1 MSGHTQLWLLVVV
14 AWLCVFNT
22 AAYASYPSISLPDW
36 RSNAGY
42 LTRCDFDDDTAPFC
56 DWTAEGLTRS
66 QTRPGKF
73 YLARDPGSLSGM
85 ARLQSR
91 FLNSSEDLCLQFW
104 YYKPHQD
111 SSELRVSLS
120 DEVRQ
125 TEIWSSLASESHAWR
140 QVLIPLSYSH
150 LNGAQIVFRLMQGHG
165 NKEEIIFD
173 KIGILRGQ
181 CGMQCQSGTQLWTD
195 ESTQCTCTEGQ
206 LTCTQIICGD
216 GQTCRQAVTSTVSSG
231 TCRVASDLRYRTFD
245 GVNFRFMGPCAYIL
259 TKVCDGVSVVPG
271 FAVEVQKEQ
280 RRNSSVSMIQ
290 QVKVNLQ
297 GLRVTLLRR
306 DRRRIMVNGI
316 WKNLPLSLYGDTVK
330 VSAQGPVVE
339 LQTHFNLS
347 VSYAKSGAL
356 HVTVPNQFSDKLC
369 GMCGNF
375 NHVMD
380 DDHKMVNGSLAENGQ
395 VLGQSW
401 KSADPPCEEPTT
413 PSMCSEAEQL
423 EYASEAYCGV
433 LLSPHGP
440 FSECPSALGAVSFFR
455 SCVFEMCSTQGDPE
469 TFCDVLQAF
478 AKTCNDA
485 GIPVTGWRNATYC
498 PLACGAHS
506 HFNACSSEC
515 AGTCSMLDA
524 PENCGTCEERC
535 ECDDGFLRSGEK
547 CVPRDDCGCWVDG
560 QHYGKGETFMQGDC
574 KKQCLCAGQ
583 GTVQCSDASCVAH
596 EVCKVKDEVLGC
608 FPSSP
613 VTCSIYGDPHYITFD
628 GKAYSFRGTCNYTIA
643 KTCTATAASFTLTA
657 RNEGRSNSSSLNS
670 VALEVEELH
679 LVIRKN
685 RLVYVNGSQVT
696 LPYSHSTSVKVL
708 QKGPYVQVDTN
719 FGLRFLFNGNDRL
732 FVQLDERH
740 MGTTCGLCGTYS
752 GSQFDDFLTPDG
764 NVVPYPHDFASSWNT
779 HDKDW
784 TCSNGSAE
792 DPECPPELD
801 SEGFRECSKLL
812 GEAFKACHWFVPPQ
826 IFVNSCVSD
835 HCTSGGDLSQLCTS
849 LQNYVAACE
858 VAEVFL
864 ADWWKDTVC
873 AVIPTRPP
881 TDPATPKTTQPT
893 TSTPPAA
900 SCPWSCNFDQNECG
914 WEQLIQDSFNWTR
927 WSGPT
932 PTDYTGP
939 TSDHTT
945 GSGYYMYIEADGVH
959 YGDSARMMSPVCNT
973 LGTQCLTFWY
983 HIYGWATAMA
993 LNVYKLDGNQATKIW
1008 SRLNNQGNSWQLAQI
1023 EVNSQGPFQIIVEG
1037 IRGSD
1042 VGSDVAW
1049 DDIAMTYGKCGKLSV
1064 SLNPE
1069 TSSPTHGNQAFITP
1083 ALFPSAPSLPGSSSS
1098 HPVCRIDC
1106 DFENN
1111 LCTWNQLLTDVF
1123 DWTRH
1128 SGYTP
1133 TPLTGPSFD
1142 HTTGSGHYIYIEG
1155 DSATHGDTARLL
1167 SEECTDQQPQCL
1179 QFWYHMYGS
1188 SWTMGL
1194 TVYLLHGNQAWEVW
1208 RKTEDQ
1214 GNTWHRALVNLIPE
1228 GNFKIIFEGRRGDNA
1243 WSDVAVDDISLHR
1256 GTCEDVVQT
1265 TAEPVHT
1272 TAKLFRTTAV
1282 PVHNTAEP
1290 FQTTAEPFQ
1299 TAVEPV
1305 HTTAEPVHI
1314 TAEPVQTTAELVHIT
1329 AKPFQTTAE
1338 PVQTT
1343 AEPVHI
1349 TAKPFQTTAEPFQTT
1364 AEPVHITAEPV
1375 QTTAEPVQTTAE
1387 PVHIT
1392 AKPFQTTAEPVH
1404 ITAVPVQTTARPV
1417 HITAVPVQTTVE
1429 PVHITA
1435 KPFQTTAEPVHITAE
1450 PVQTTA
1456 EPVHI
1461 TAEPFQTTAE
1471 PFQTAVEPV
1480 QTTAEPV
1487 HITAKPFQTT
1497 AEPVHITA
1505 EPVQTTAEPVHIT
1518 AKPFQT
1524 TAEPVHITAEP
1535 FQTTAEPVHTTAEPV
1550 QTTAEPVQTTAEPVH
1565 TTAEPVQTTAEPVQ
1579 TTAEVGH
1586 TTAEPFQTKAK
1597 PVQTTAEPFQT
1608 TTEPFQTKAEPVQT
1622 TIEPVHS
1629 TAEPVHSTA
1638 ELFHTTTDPYHS
1650 CVTKPVQIS
1659 TEPVHTTAE
1668 PVQISTEPVHTTA
1681 QPLQTTAEPLQTTA
1695 QPLQTTAQP
1704 LQTTAEP
1711 LQTTAEPLQTTAE
1724 PLQTTAKPLQTTA
1737 QPLQT
1742 TAQPLQTTAEPLQT
1756 TAEPLQTTAEPLQ
1769 TTAKPLQT
1777 TAKPLQTTAEPL
1789 QTTAKPLQTTAKPLQ
1804 TTAEP
1809 LQTTA
1814 EPLQTTAKP
1823 LQTTAEPLQTTA
1835 EPLHT
1840 TAKPVHATTEPVHT
1854 TTEPVHSTTESF
1866 QTTTEPVHTTTEWDH
1881 NCVTKP
1887 VHATSETVQTTVE
1900 PIQTTG
1906 SLDTVPSSTS
1916 TTARPVETTAPNT
1929 TTTTT
1934 TTTPQ
1939 PTPSCPINSHYANC
1953 MPTCQPTCEQLH
1965 GAPNCNTADS
1975 CSQGCVC
1982 NDGFVLR
1989 QRVCVPI
1996 WECGCQDDNGD
2007 NHYFGETWYSPHCT
2021 QKCECK
2027 RKGSQGELKC
2037 KDKECDSNEVC
2048 LMSEQGEYSCKS
2060 ADFSTCSIDDDPE
2073 YIPFDNFKHKFKGKY
2088 SYVLVQT
2095 SNLPNNVPEVYIE
2108 GINQKSREQENRDE
2122 DYDDEDLDGR
2132 ERGDD
2137 GDRSEV
2143 DGDSSEEDD
2152 DDDDGRLRALRMRV
2166 YNHTVEFREGRR
2178 VMVNGVLARAPVF
2191 PTPGLKIL
2199 ERSSH
2204 LYLQTDFGLSVEFK
2218 GKGKA
2223 EISLPDTYKTKVGGL
2238 CGNYDG
2244 RKNNDMMKPNGQQ
2257 AHNVNEFG
2265 ESWRVVAEKAAVRRR
2280 RSSPLYA
2287 LLGLRQ

>member
-1290 FQTTAEPFQ
+1290 FQTTAEP
-1299 TAVEPV
+1299 
-1305 HTTAEPVHI
+1305 
-1314 TAEPVQTTAELVHIT
+1314 
-1329 AKPFQTTAE
+1329 
-1338 PVQTT
+1338 
-1343 AEPVHI
+1343 
-1349 TAKPFQTTAEPFQTT
+1349 
-1364 AEPVHITAEPV
+1364 
-1375 QTTAEPVQTTAE
+1375 
-1387 PVHIT
+1387 
-1392 AKPFQTTAEPVH
+1392 
-1404 ITAVPVQTTARPV
+1404 
-1417 HITAVPVQTTVE
+1417 
-1429 PVHITA
+1429 
-1435 KPFQTTAEPVHITAE
+1435 
-1450 PVQTTA
+1450 
-1456 EPVHI
+1456 
-1461 TAEPFQTTAE
+1461 
-1471 PFQTAVEPV
+1471 
-1480 QTTAEPV
+1480 
-1487 HITAKPFQTT
+1487 
-1497 AEPVHITA
+1497 
-1505 EPVQTTAEPVHIT
+1505 
-1518 AKPFQT
+1518 
-1524 TAEPVHITAEP
+1524 
-1535 FQTTAEPVHTTAEPV
+1535 VHTTAEPV
-1550 QTTAEPVQTTAEPVH
+1550 Q

-1659 TEPVHTTAE
+1659 TEPVHTTA
-1668 PVQISTEPVHTTA
+1668 

-1737 QPLQT
+1737 
-1742 TAQPLQTTAEPLQT
+1742 EPLQT
-1756 TAEPLQTTAEPLQ
+1756 TAEPLQTTAE
-1769 TTAKPLQT
+1769 
-1777 TAKPLQTTAEPL
+1777 
-1789 QTTAKPLQTTAKPLQ
+1789 
-1804 TTAEP
+1804 
-1809 LQTTA
+1809 
-1814 EPLQTTAKP
+1814 P

>member
-22 AAYASYPSISLPDW
+22 EAYASHPSITLPDW
-36 RSNAGY
+36 RSNADY
-42 LTRCDFDDDTAPFC
+42 FTRCDFDDDTSPFC
-56 DWTAEGLTRS
+56 DWTAEGLNRS

-73 YLARDPGSLSGM
+73 YLAKDPVSPSGV

-91 FLNSSEDLCLQFW
+91 FLNSSEDSCLQFW

-111 SSELRVSLS
+111 GSELRVLLS
-120 DEVRQ
+120 DDVLQ
-125 TEIWSSLASESHAWR
+125 TEIWSSLAAESHVWKE
-140 QVLIPLSYSH
+140 VFIPLNYSQ
-150 LNGAQIVFRLMQGHG
+150 LTGVQIVFELMQGHG

-173 KIGILRGQ
+173 KIGVWRGQ
-181 CGMQCQSGTQLWTD
+181 CGLQCQSGTQLWTD

-206 LTCTQIICGD
+206 LTCTQITCGD

-280 RRNSSVSMIQ
+280 RSNSSVSLIQ

-330 VSAQGPVVE
+330 VTAQGPVVE

-347 VSYAKSGAL
+347 VSYARSGAL

-375 NHVMD
+375 NHMMD
-380 DDHKMVNGSLAENGQ
+380 DDHKMVNGSLAENAQ
-395 VLGQSW
+395 ALGQSW
-401 KSADPPCEEPTT
+401 KSEEPPCEEPTM
-413 PSMCSEAEQL
+413 PSMCSEAEKL
-423 EYASEAYCGV
+423 EYASKAYCGI

-440 FSECPSALGAVSFFR
+440 FSECSSALGAVSFFR

-478 AKTCNDA
+478 AKTCSDA

-515 AGTCSMLDA
+515 PATCSMLDA

-535 ECDDGFLRSGEK
+535 ECDDGFLLSGEK
-547 CVPRDDCGCWVDG
+547 CVPADDCGCWVDG
-560 QHYGKGETFMQGDC
+560 QHYEKGETFMQGDC
-574 KKQCLCAGQ
+574 EKQCLCAGQ
-583 GTVQCSDASCVAH
+583 GTVQCSAASCVAH

-643 KTCTATAASFTLTA
+643 KTCTASAASFTLTA

-670 VALEVEELH
+670 VALDADGLH

-685 RLVYVNGSQVT
+685 RLVYINGSQVS

-708 QKGPYVQVDTN
+708 QTGQYVQVDTN

-732 FVQLDERH
+732 FVQVDERH
-740 MGTTCGLCGTYS
+740 KGTVCGLCGTYS

-779 HDKDW
+779 HDNDW
-784 TCSNGSAE
+784 TCSDGSPE

-801 SEGFRECSKLL
+801 NEGFRECSKLL

-835 HCTSGGDLSQLCTS
+835 HCTSGGDLPQLCTS

-873 AVIPTRPP
+873 AVIPTTPPTAPTSPAP
-881 TDPATPKTTQPT
+881 TDPATPKPTHPT
-893 TSTPPAA
+893 TSTPSAA

-914 WEQLIQDSFNWTR
+914 WEQLIQDSFDWTR

-932 PTDYTGP
+932 PTDFTGP

-945 GSGYYMYIEADGVH
+945 GSGFYMYIEADGVH

-973 LGTQCLTFWY
+973 VGTQCLTFWY
-983 HIYGWATAMA
+983 HMYGWATAMA
-993 LNVYKLDGNQATKIW
+993 LNVYKLDGSQAAKIW

-1023 EVNSQGPFQIIVEG
+1023 EVDSLGPFQIIVEG

-1042 VGSDVAW
+1042 VQSDMAW
-1049 DDIAMTYGKCGKLSV
+1049 DDVTITYGKCGDLSV
-1064 SLNPE
+1064 NLNPE
-1069 TSSPTHGNQAFITP
+1069 TSSPTHGDQAFITP
-1083 ALFPSAPSLPGSSSS
+1083 ALFPPVPSQPGNSSS

-1106 DFENN
+1106 DFEKD

-1128 SGYTP
+1128 SGSTP
-1133 TPLTGPSFD
+1133 TPMTGPSFD

-1167 SEECTDQQPQCL
+1167 SKECTDQQPQCL

-1194 TVYLLHGNQAWEVW
+1194 TVFLLHGNQAQEVW
-1208 RKTEDQ
+1208 RQREDQ
-1214 GNTWHRALVNLIPE
+1214 GNTWHRALVDLIPE

-1256 GTCEDVVQT
+1256 GTCEDLINNATALPTPEGTTRDITDSSTATTPDTPTPETTTITTISESVSGMWTEPVHTTAEPVHTTAEPVHTTAESVHTTAEPVHTTIEPVQTTSEPVHSTSEPVYSTAEPVHTTAEPVHSTAELFHSTAEPVHT

-1272 TAKLFRTTAV
+1272 TAKLF
-1282 PVHNTAEP
+1282 H
-1290 FQTTAEPFQ
+1290 TTAEPVHSTAKLFHSTAEPVQ
-1299 TAVEPV
+1299 TPAEPVHSTAEPV
-1305 HTTAEPVHI
+1305 HTTAELFHS
-1314 TAEPVQTTAELVHIT
+1314 
-1329 AKPFQTTAE
+1329 
-1338 PVQTT
+1338 T
-1343 AEPVHI
+1343 AEPVHT
-1349 TAKPFQTTAEPFQTT
+1349 TAKLF
-1364 AEPVHITAEPV
+1364 H
-1375 QTTAEPVQTTAE
+1375 
-1387 PVHIT
+1387 
-1392 AKPFQTTAEPVH
+1392 
-1404 ITAVPVQTTARPV
+1404 
-1417 HITAVPVQTTVE
+1417 
-1429 PVHITA
+1429 
-1435 KPFQTTAEPVHITAE
+1435 
-1450 PVQTTA
+1450 
-1456 EPVHI
+1456 
-1461 TAEPFQTTAE
+1461 
-1471 PFQTAVEPV
+1471 
-1480 QTTAEPV
+1480 
-1487 HITAKPFQTT
+1487 
-1497 AEPVHITA
+1497 
-1505 EPVQTTAEPVHIT
+1505 
-1518 AKPFQT
+1518 
-1524 TAEPVHITAEP
+1524 
-1535 FQTTAEPVHTTAEPV
+1535 TTAEPVHTTAKLFH
-1550 QTTAEPVQTTAEPVH
+1550 TTAEPVQTPAEPVHSTAEPVH
-1565 TTAEPVQTTAEPVQ
+1565 TTAELFHSTA
-1579 TTAEVGH
+1579 
-1586 TTAEPFQTKAK
+1586 
-1597 PVQTTAEPFQT
+1597 
-1608 TTEPFQTKAEPVQT
+1608 
-1622 TIEPVHS
+1622 EPVHS

-1638 ELFHTTTDPYHS
+1638 EPVHTTPELFHSTAEPVHTTAKLFHTTAEPVHTTAKLFHTTAEPVH
-1650 CVTKPVQIS
+1650 TTAKLFHTTAEPVQTPAEPVHS
-1659 TEPVHTTAE
+1659 TAEPVHTTAELFHSTAEPVHSTAEPVHSTAEPVHTTPELFHSTAEPVHSTAEPVHTTAELFHTTAEPVQTPAEPVHSTAEPVHTTAELFHSTAEPVHSTAEPVHTTPEFFHSTAELFHSTAEPIHTTAELFHTTAEPVHTTAE
-1668 PVQISTEPVHTTA
+1668 PVHSTAEPVHTTA
-1681 QPLQTTAEPLQTTA
+1681 ELFHSTAEPVHTTAEPVH
-1695 QPLQTTAQP
+1695 
-1704 LQTTAEP
+1704 TTAE
-1711 LQTTAEPLQTTAE
+1711 LFHSTAEPVHSTAE
-1724 PLQTTAKPLQTTA
+1724 PVHS
-1737 QPLQT
+1737 
-1742 TAQPLQTTAEPLQT
+1742 TAEPVQT
-1756 TAEPLQTTAEPLQ
+1756 TSKPVQTTPE
-1769 TTAKPLQT
+1769 
-1777 TAKPLQTTAEPL
+1777 
-1789 QTTAKPLQTTAKPLQ
+1789 
-1804 TTAEP
+1804 
-1809 LQTTA
+1809 
-1814 EPLQTTAKP
+1814 
-1823 LQTTAEPLQTTA
+1823 
-1835 EPLHT
+1835 
-1840 TAKPVHATTEPVHT
+1840 PVHITTEPVHITTEPVHT
-1854 TTEPVHSTTESF
+1854 TTEPVHITTEPV
-1866 QTTTEPVHTTTEWDH
+1866 QTTTEPVQTTTKPVQTTPEPVHTTTELVQTTTEPVQTTTQAVQPTTEPVHTTTE
-1881 NCVTKP
+1881 P
-1887 VHATSETVQTTVE
+1887 VQTTVE
-1900 PIQTTG
+1900 HIQTTG
-1906 SLDTVPSSTS
+1906 SLDTVLSSTS
-1916 TTARPVETTAPNT
+1916 TTARPVETTTPNT

-1939 PTPSCPINSHYANC
+1939 PTPSCPINSHYSNC
-1953 MPTCQPTCEQLH
+1953 VPTCQPTCEQLH
-1965 GAPNCNTADS
+1965 GPPNCNADNS
-1975 CSQGCVC
+1975 CVQGCVC
-1982 NDGFVLR
+1982 NDGFALR
-1989 QRVCVPI
+1989 QSVCVPV
-1996 WECGCQDDNGD
+1996 WECGCQDDNGN
-2007 NHYFGETWYSPHCT
+2007 NHHFGETWYSPHCT

-2037 KDKECDSNEVC
+2037 KDKECNGNKVC

-2060 ADFSTCSIDDDPE
+2060 ADFSVCSIDDDPE
-2073 YIPFDNFKHKFKGKY
+2073 YRTFDNLNHKFKGKH

-2095 SNLPNNVPEVYIE
+2095 SNLPKNIPEVYIE
-2108 GINQKSREQENRDE
+2108 GINQKSREQENGDE
-2122 DYDDEDLDGR
+2122 DHDDEDVDGR

-2137 GDRSEV
+2137 D
-2143 DGDSSEEDD
+2143 DSSEENDD
-2152 DDDDGRLRALRMRV
+2152 SSEEDDDDGRLRALRIRV
-2166 YNHTVEFREGRR
+2166 YNHTVEFREGRK
-2178 VMVNGVLARAPVF
+2178 VMVNGVLASAPVF

-2199 ERSSH
+2199 EHSSR

-2223 EISLPDTYKTKVGGL
+2223 EISLPDTYETKVGGL
-2238 CGNYDG
+2238 CGNFDG
-2244 RKNNDMMKPNGQQ
+2244 RKNNDIMKPNGEQ
-2257 AHNVNEFG
+2257 AKDVNEFG
-2265 ESWRVVAEKAAVRRR
+2265 ESWRVVEEKPAVRRR
-2280 RSSPLYA
+2280 RSSLLYA

>member
-1 MSGHTQLWLLVVV
+1 
-14 AWLCVFNT
+14 
-22 AAYASYPSISLPDW
+22 
-36 RSNAGY
+36 
-42 LTRCDFDDDTAPFC
+42 
-56 DWTAEGLTRS
+56 
-66 QTRPGKF
+66 
-73 YLARDPGSLSGM
+73 M

-111 SSELRVSLS
+111 SSELRVVLRV
-120 DEVRQ
+120 DVLQ
-125 TEIWSSLASESHAWR
+125 TEIWSSLAAESHAWR
-140 QVLIPLSYSH
+140 QVLIPLNSSQ
-150 LNGAQIVFRLMQGHG
+150 LNGAQIVFGLMQGHG

-173 KIGILRGQ
+173 KIGIWRGQ
-181 CGMQCQSGTQLWTD
+181 CGVQCQSGTQLWTD

-206 LTCTQIICGD
+206 LTCTQITCGD

-245 GVNFRFMGPCAYIL
+245 GVNFRFMGPCTYIF

-271 FAVEVQKEQ
+271 FSVEVQKEQ

-347 VSYAKSGAL
+347 VSYAKSGTL
-356 HVTVPNQFSDKLC
+356 HVTVPNHFSDKLC

-380 DDHKMVNGSLAENGQ
+380 DDHKIVDGSLAENAQ

-401 KSADPPCEEPTT
+401 KSEDPPCEEPTK
-413 PSMCSEAEQL
+413 PSMCSEAEKL

-440 FSECPSALGAVSFFR
+440 FSECSSALGAVSFFR

-469 TFCDVLQAF
+469 TFCDILQAF

-485 GIPVTGWRNATYC
+485 GIPGTGWRNATYC
-498 PLACGAHS
+498 RTSFKTFYTIIIHNQFPTALACRAHS

-515 AGTCSMLDA
+515 TATCSMLDA
-524 PENCGTCEERC
+524 TENCETCKERC
-535 ECDDGFLRSGEK
+535 ECDDGFLLSGEK
-547 CVPRDDCGCWVDG
+547 CVPADDCGCWVDG

-583 GTVQCSDASCVAH
+583 GTIQCSDASCVAH

-643 KTCTATAASFTLTA
+643 KTCTASAASFTLTA

-670 VALEVEELH
+670 VALDVDGLH

-685 RLVYVNGSQVT
+685 RLVYVNGGQVT

-740 MGTTCGLCGTYS
+740 KGTMCGLCGTYS

-764 NVVPYPHDFASSWNT
+764 NVVPYSHDFASSWNT

-784 TCSNGSAE
+784 TCSDGSAE

-835 HCTSGGDLSQLCTS
+835 HCTSGGDLSQLCIS

-864 ADWWKDTVC
+864 ANWWKDTVC
-873 AVIPTRPP
+873 G
-881 TDPATPKTTQPT
+881 
-893 TSTPPAA
+893 
-900 SCPWSCNFDQNECG
+900 CPWSCNFDQSDCG
-914 WEQLIQDSFNWTR
+914 WEQLIQDSFDWTR

-932 PTDYTGP
+932 PTDFTGP

-945 GSGYYMYIEADGVH
+945 ASGYYVYIEADGVH

-983 HIYGWATAMA
+983 HMYGWATAMA

-1023 EVNSQGPFQIIVEG
+1023 EVDSWGPFQIIMEG

-1049 DDIAMTYGKCGKLSV
+1049 DDITITYGKCGHLSV

-1069 TSSPTHGNQAFITP
+1069 TSSPIHGDQAFITP
-1083 ALFPSAPSLPGSSSS
+1083 G
-1098 HPVCRIDC
+1098 
-1106 DFENN
+1106 
-1111 LCTWNQLLTDVF
+1111 
-1123 DWTRH
+1123 
-1128 SGYTP
+1128 
-1133 TPLTGPSFD
+1133 
-1142 HTTGSGHYIYIEG
+1142 GHYIYIEG

-1194 TVYLLHGNQAWEVW
+1194 SVYLLQGNQAREVW
-1208 RKTEDQ
+1208 RKREDQ
-1214 GNTWHRALVNLIPE
+1214 GNIWHRALVDLIPE

-1256 GTCEDVVQT
+1256 GTCEV
-1265 TAEPVHT
+1265 
-1272 TAKLFRTTAV
+1272 
-1282 PVHNTAEP
+1282 
-1290 FQTTAEPFQ
+1290 
-1299 TAVEPV
+1299 
-1305 HTTAEPVHI
+1305 
-1314 TAEPVQTTAELVHIT
+1314 
-1329 AKPFQTTAE
+1329 
-1338 PVQTT
+1338 
-1343 AEPVHI
+1343 
-1349 TAKPFQTTAEPFQTT
+1349 
-1364 AEPVHITAEPV
+1364 
-1375 QTTAEPVQTTAE
+1375 
-1387 PVHIT
+1387 
-1392 AKPFQTTAEPVH
+1392 
-1404 ITAVPVQTTARPV
+1404 
-1417 HITAVPVQTTVE
+1417 
-1429 PVHITA
+1429 
-1435 KPFQTTAEPVHITAE
+1435 
-1450 PVQTTA
+1450 
-1456 EPVHI
+1456 
-1461 TAEPFQTTAE
+1461 
-1471 PFQTAVEPV
+1471 
-1480 QTTAEPV
+1480 
-1487 HITAKPFQTT
+1487 
-1497 AEPVHITA
+1497 
-1505 EPVQTTAEPVHIT
+1505 
-1518 AKPFQT
+1518 
-1524 TAEPVHITAEP
+1524 
-1535 FQTTAEPVHTTAEPV
+1535 
-1550 QTTAEPVQTTAEPVH
+1550 
-1565 TTAEPVQTTAEPVQ
+1565 
-1579 TTAEVGH
+1579 
-1586 TTAEPFQTKAK
+1586 
-1597 PVQTTAEPFQT
+1597 
-1608 TTEPFQTKAEPVQT
+1608 
-1622 TIEPVHS
+1622 
-1629 TAEPVHSTA
+1629 
-1638 ELFHTTTDPYHS
+1638 
-1650 CVTKPVQIS
+1650 
-1659 TEPVHTTAE
+1659 
-1668 PVQISTEPVHTTA
+1668 
-1681 QPLQTTAEPLQTTA
+1681 
-1695 QPLQTTAQP
+1695 
-1704 LQTTAEP
+1704 
-1711 LQTTAEPLQTTAE
+1711 
-1724 PLQTTAKPLQTTA
+1724 
-1737 QPLQT
+1737 
-1742 TAQPLQTTAEPLQT
+1742 
-1756 TAEPLQTTAEPLQ
+1756 
-1769 TTAKPLQT
+1769 
-1777 TAKPLQTTAEPL
+1777 
-1789 QTTAKPLQTTAKPLQ
+1789 
-1804 TTAEP
+1804 
-1809 LQTTA
+1809 
-1814 EPLQTTAKP
+1814 
-1823 LQTTAEPLQTTA
+1823 
-1835 EPLHT
+1835 
-1840 TAKPVHATTEPVHT
+1840 
-1854 TTEPVHSTTESF
+1854 
-1866 QTTTEPVHTTTEWDH
+1866 
-1881 NCVTKP
+1881 
-1887 VHATSETVQTTVE
+1887 
-1900 PIQTTG
+1900 
-1906 SLDTVPSSTS
+1906 
-1916 TTARPVETTAPNT
+1916 
-1929 TTTTT
+1929 
-1934 TTTPQ
+1934 
-1939 PTPSCPINSHYANC
+1939 PSCPINSHYTNC

-1965 GAPNCNTADS
+1965 GPPNCITDNS
-1975 CSQGCVC
+1975 CVQGCVC

-1989 QRVCVPI
+1989 QSVCVPI
-1996 WECGCQDDNGD
+1996 WECGCQDDNGN

-2037 KDKECDSNEVC
+2037 KDKECDGNEVC

-2060 ADFSTCSIDDDPE
+2060 ADFSKCSIDDDPE
-2073 YIPFDNFKHKFKGKY
+2073 YKTFDNFKHKFKGKY

-2122 DYDDEDLDGR
+2122 DYDDEDLDVR

-2137 GDRSEV
+2137 GDRSEEE
-2143 DGDSSEEDD
+2143 DDSSEE
-2152 DDDDGRLRALRMRV
+2152 DDDDGRLRALRIRV
-2166 YNHTVEFREGRR
+2166 YNHTVEFREGRK

-2199 ERSSH
+2199 EHSSR
-2204 LYLQTDFGLSVEFK
+2204 LYLQTDYGLLAEFK
-2218 GKGKA
+2218 GKGEA

-2244 RKNNDMMKPNGQQ
+2244 KKNNDLMKPNGQQ
-2257 AHNVNEFG
+2257 ANVNEFG
-2265 ESWRVVAEKAAVRRR
+2265 ESWRVVAEKAAVRQR
-2280 RSSPLYA
+2280 RSSLLYA

>member
-1387 PVHIT
+1387 PV
-1392 AKPFQTTAEPVH
+1392 
-1404 ITAVPVQTTARPV
+1404 
-1417 HITAVPVQTTVE
+1417 
-1429 PVHITA
+1429 
-1435 KPFQTTAEPVHITAE
+1435 
-1450 PVQTTA
+1450 
-1456 EPVHI
+1456 
-1461 TAEPFQTTAE
+1461 
-1471 PFQTAVEPV
+1471 
-1480 QTTAEPV
+1480 
-1487 HITAKPFQTT
+1487 
-1497 AEPVHITA
+1497 
-1505 EPVQTTAEPVHIT
+1505 
-1518 AKPFQT
+1518 
-1524 TAEPVHITAEP
+1524 
-1535 FQTTAEPVHTTAEPV
+1535 
-1550 QTTAEPVQTTAEPVH
+1550 
-1565 TTAEPVQTTAEPVQ
+1565 Q

-1659 TEPVHTTAE
+1659 TEPVH
-1668 PVQISTEPVHTTA
+1668 
-1681 QPLQTTAEPLQTTA
+1681 
-1695 QPLQTTAQP
+1695 
-1704 LQTTAEP
+1704 
-1711 LQTTAEPLQTTAE
+1711 
-1724 PLQTTAKPLQTTA
+1724 
-1737 QPLQT
+1737 T